1 MTCESQS
8 SYAGQLKLMIG
19 AEHSIVDATFKFS
32 QPISESYFGCPPM
45 RNDKLDLRA
54 LDRRVSPLS

>member
-45 RNDKLDLRA
+45 RNGKLDLRA
-54 LDRRVSPLS
+54 LGL